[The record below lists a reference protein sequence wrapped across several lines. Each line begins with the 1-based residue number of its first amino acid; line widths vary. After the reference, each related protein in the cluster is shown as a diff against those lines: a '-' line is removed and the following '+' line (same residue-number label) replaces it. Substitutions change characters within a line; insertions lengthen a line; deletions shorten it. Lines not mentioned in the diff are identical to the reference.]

1 MPGGT
6 QEGEAAG
13 QDASA
18 DTTVPD
24 RDDSEDL
31 RAAVELANT
40 NRTPVVIH
48 GRGSKA
54 FLVPPTE
61 ATSLT
66 TLGHTGIVD
75 YRPDELVATARS
87 GTLLVDLAR
96 TIEAHGQALPFDPP
110 RFGGDGTLGGAVAAG
125 LSGPGRPWLGS
136 VRDAVLGV
144 EIVNGRGERLRFGGQ
159 VLKNVAG
166 YDVSRLMTGAFG
178 TLGVLLQVSVRV
190 QPAPETVVVLAK
202 TCSTDNATQ
211 IVRAL
216 LRAPLPVTA
225 TCHVDGVLRIRLAG
239 SAEGVRHAREVL
251 GLDLEAEH
259 DGFFAAVRDHAHPF
273 FAGAHS
279 DGPLWRLSLP
289 RGAAFDATDTLVEW
303 AGARVWW
310 RTDADADTVHA
321 RAGAHQGF
329 AARFGG
335 PQGARTPA
343 PIAKYMRRLKAAFD
357 PHGILNPG
365 AVTDAD

>member
-1 MPGGT
+1 MPAGAQDGD
-6 QEGEAAG
+6 AAG
-13 QDASA
+13 A
-18 DTTVPD
+18 DTSVPD
-24 RDDSEDL
+24 RDDSEPL
-31 RAAVELANT
+31 RAAVEAAHA

-75 YRPDELVATARS
+75 YRPDELVATARA
-87 GTLLVDLAR
+87 GTPLVDLAR
-96 TIEAHGQALPFDPP
+96 TIEVQDQALPFDPP

-144 EIVNGRGERLRFGGQ
+144 EIVNGLGERLRFGGQ

-178 TLGVLLQVSVRV
+178 TLGVLLQASVRV
-190 QPAPETVVVLAK
+190 QPAPESVAVLAK
-202 TCSTDNATQ
+202 TCSADDASQ
-211 IVRAL
+211 IARDL

-239 SAEGVRHAREVL
+239 SADGVRHAREVL

-259 DGFFAAVRDHAHPF
+259 DRFFAAVRDHAHPF

-279 DGPLWRLSLP
+279 DGPMWCLSLP
-289 RGAAFDATDTLVEW
+289 RGAAFNEPDTLVEW

-310 RTDADADTVHA
+310 RTDADARTVHA
-321 RAGAHQGF
+321 RARAHQGF
-329 AARFGG
+329 AASFGG
-335 PQGARTPA
+335 PEAAPTPA

-357 PHGILNPG
+357 PAGILNPG
-365 AVTDAD
+365 AMTDAH